1 MALGAAYLILV
12 AVGQVTW
19 PGACLTED
27 LTAIPNLSGMKV
39 EATYTNCDTFA
50 KEEVVSVY
58 ISRAVAPGEPFL
70 ARWRSQRTLIFRYDP
85 GRPDNPPP
93 SITANGRGRILIS
106 IPEVSSVL
114 LETKKWQDI
123 SVDYNIGHID
133 YR

>member
-1 MALGAAYLILV
+1 
-12 AVGQVTW
+12 
-19 PGACLTED
+19 
-27 LTAIPNLSGMKV
+27 MKV

-58 ISRAVAPGEPFL
+58 ISRAAAPGEAFL
-70 ARWRSQRTLIFRYDP
+70 ARWLSQKTLIFRHDP

-114 LETKKWQDI
+114 LETKQWHDI